1 MGPRAVWTSAKR
13 DAVDRVA
20 TRMLKKTEMFGGK
33 GFKRPRL
40 KLGCST
46 IGEDEV
52 AFRKSEKA

>member
-52 AFRKSEKA
+52 AFRKS